1 MHNIVIYTV
10 SHKQETS
17 NLRQQLHQTL
27 TNFRHFFTDRF
38 LENFAT
44 KWLLKIP
51 PHLIRVASLPCKR
64 RLYENKTPRNTN
76 TNCPPLHTR
85 KTYTRATH
93 RGGRYN
99 FHWKKQCIKF
109 SKISTVCLLRMCD
122 WRQKHSP
129 RCKITST
136 MILWVTTNVSERQT
150 KHLKINKKF

>member
-99 FHWKKQCIKF
+99 FHWKKQKCIKF
-109 SKISTVCLLRMCD
+109 SK
-122 WRQKHSP
+122 
-129 RCKITST
+129 KIQLSVYFECAT
-136 MILWVTTNVSERQT
+136 ERQSNT
-150 KHLKINKKF
+150 ARLPVQCYYELRLTFLKDKRNI